1 MKINGDVA
9 MMAVEMLKENEDFND
24 MTFLLAHENEIKP
37 TPLTKPI
44 VAVSVKGCKIG
55 DRIKKVTDA
64 GEIITTLSRPIDVT
78 LSIDIYLPYSM
89 GGINGHKIFDR
100 IATYLIYEREVSV
113 STVTCGST
121 EYDKSTQAIVLR
133 TAFVYHTELH

>member
-64 GEIITTLSRPIDVT
+64 GEITTTLSRPIDVT